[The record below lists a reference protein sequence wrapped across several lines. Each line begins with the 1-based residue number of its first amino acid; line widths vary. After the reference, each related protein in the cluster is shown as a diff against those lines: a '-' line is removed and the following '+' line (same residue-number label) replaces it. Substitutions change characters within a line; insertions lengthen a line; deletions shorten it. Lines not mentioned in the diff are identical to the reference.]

1 MGLTPLCN
9 TYYKTLLT
17 ISNYTSIL
25 TRMTP
30 TLAIDRGL
38 VTTSLTDNVKYVE
51 SHAYQISIFYCDYH
65 HFSITKLNCT
75 GKTT

>member
-1 MGLTPLCN
+1 
-9 TYYKTLLT
+9 
-17 ISNYTSIL
+17 
-25 TRMTP
+25 MTP

-51 SHAYQISIFYCDYH
+51 SHAYQIPIFYCDYH